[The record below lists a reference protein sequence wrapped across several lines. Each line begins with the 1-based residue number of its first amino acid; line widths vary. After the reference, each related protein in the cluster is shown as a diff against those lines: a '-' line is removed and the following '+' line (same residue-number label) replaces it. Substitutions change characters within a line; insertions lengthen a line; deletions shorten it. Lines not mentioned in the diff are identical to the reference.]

1 MKTIY
6 WNYLSNLFIIGFL
19 VIYVLEKSSIITNQS
34 SLQSLLVVLFLI
46 TSNQYYKRLLK
57 EKDQEIFRLKQKN
70 P

>member
-19 VIYVLEKSSIITNQS
+19 VIYVLEKSPIITNQS

>member
-57 EKDQEIFRLKQKN
+57 EKDQEIYRLKQKN

>member
-46 TSNQYYKRLLK
+46 TSNQYYKRLLR